1 MSHATVA
8 HNAPQM
14 TGFTARIARVVA
26 EKRLVLLIATSE
38 AVDSFGTRFSYEA
51 SKDAFSRALGN
62 VREMHQDI
70 AVGSI
75 VDWEADDEQRE
86 IRVWVY
92 ISEGAQD
99 TWLKVLDGTLKGAS
113 IGADQV
119 RWERGQDGVLTA
131 VSYNLIE
138 LSLVDNPS
146 NPKARILEVRKK
158 GSSMVA
164 PVRRGP
170 VPASNITKG
179 PISKT
184 NAIES
189 MTPATTGKLIIAT
202 SSDPKASD
210 YGVPP
215 EVTSRA
221 TPNNS
226 GRAGT
231 LANTEASGAFHEGG
245 HSTKGASV
253 DEGEDPMPETE
264 DLTGYDEEHMSE
276 SEDAMDPTEVSY
288 GRRTQQL
295 AGRVIHPPPAPRRET
310 VVATRAPA
318 RRAPQ
323 AAAPPADEEPQ
334 GYDDDGDETMESA
347 RTRIHRAAGHGF
359 EHVARVLEACG
370 CDRCADLAARARVLR
385 DAATDDP
392 GDQDAAAMGD
402 APTALTS
409 RPSATR
415 NAAPATAHYQRQV
428 SDMFAQVAQTL
439 AAITQRVEQL
449 GAQPE
454 PAGPYAMATRGWQTM
469 DVGSR
474 VATLQNF
481 AQQSQDPTVQMEAAA
496 AILRMQQQG

>member
-1 MSHATVA
+1 MTHATVA
-8 HNAPQM
+8 PSVPTVA
-14 TGFTARIARVVA
+14 GFTARIARVDA
-26 EKRLVLLIATSE
+26 TKRLVLVIATSE

-75 VDWEADDEQRE
+75 VDWEADDEKRE
-86 IRVWVY
+86 IRVWIYV
-92 ISEGAQD
+92 SEGAQD

-131 VSYNLIE
+131 VAYNLIE

-146 NPKARILEVRKK
+146 NPKARILEVRKR
-158 GSSMVA
+158 GTGMVA
-164 PVRRGP
+164 QARRGAI
-170 VPASNITKG
+170 PANSITKG
-179 PISKT
+179 PTSKT

-189 MTPATTGKLIIAT
+189 MTPAATGKLIIAT
-202 SSDPKASD
+202 SSDPHAAD

-215 EVTSRA
+215 EVNIRA

-231 LANTEASGAFHEGG
+231 LASTEVSGEFHEGG
-245 HSTKGASV
+245 HSTQGASV
-253 DEGEDPMPETE
+253 GEGEDPMPETE
-264 DLTGYDEEHMSE
+264 GLTGYDVEHMSE
-276 SEDAMDPTEVSY
+276 SEDAMDPTEVEY

-295 AGRVIHPPPAPRRET
+295 AGRTIQPPAARRPA
-310 VVATRAPA
+310 VAARAPA

-323 AAAPPADEEPQ
+323 ASSPVSPDAEPA
-334 GYDDDGDETMESA
+334 GDDGDGDETMESA
-347 RTRIHRAAGHGF
+347 RTRLHRAAGSGF
-359 EHVARVLEACG
+359 EHVARVLDACG
-370 CDRCADLAARARVLR
+370 CDRCADLAAQARVLR
-385 DAATDDP
+385 DAAAADAD
-392 GDQDAAAMGD
+392 DQDAAAMD
-402 APTALTS
+402 EAPTALAS

-415 NAAPATAHYQRQV
+415 GAVPAPAHYQRQV
-428 SDMFAQVAQTL
+428 AGLFAKVAQTL
-439 AAITQRVEQL
+439 TSLTQRVEQI

-454 PAGPYAMATRGWQTM
+454 PAGPYAMATRGWQTL
-469 DVGSR
+469 DAGSR
-474 VATLQNF
+474 IATLQSF

-496 AILRMQQQG
+496 AILRMQQD